1 MTRISELTATD
12 LLRHYRN
19 KTLSPVEV
27 AKDVLARIEDQNPTV
42 NAFCQMDEGE
52 TLELARASEA
62 RWLKREPVG
71 LVDGVPVTVKDIVM
85 QKGHSNRRGS
95 LTVDPVP
102 MEEDAPSVAR
112 LREAGA
118 VFVGRTTTPEFAW
131 KGITDSPLTGITR
144 NPWDTSKTPGGSS
157 GGAAAAGALNLG
169 VMHIGTD
176 AAGSVR
182 IPCSL
187 SGIYG
192 LKPTFGRVPT
202 YPASA
207 FVVLSHVGPQTRT
220 VDDAALMMSVIAQP
234 DHRDMMAQNM
244 PAPDYRVGLERGV
257 RGLRIAW
264 SPRLGFV
271 RGLDP
276 EVEELCAR
284 AVRVFEDLGA
294 VIEEV
299 DPGFSDPRD
308 VILTIWRAG
317 AAAVLRT
324 IPDSQY
330 DSMDPGFVDCARA
343 GEGLTATDFLA
354 AFNAR
359 AALSRQ
365 MADFHERY
373 DLLLTPTLPLVAFDA
388 GRNTPENAAPGSE
401 WVDWTPYTYPFNLT
415 LQPAA
420 TVPCGLTST
429 GLPVGLQIAGP
440 VRMDELVLQASKAF
454 ESACPFARI
463 EKPRCASKQ

>member
-1 MTRISELTATD
+1 M
-12 LLRHYRN
+12 
-19 KTLSPVEV
+19 
-27 AKDVLARIEDQNPTV
+27 
-42 NAFCQMDEGE
+42 
-52 TLELARASEA
+52 
-62 RWLKREPVG
+62 
-71 LVDGVPVTVKDIVM
+71 
-85 QKGHSNRRGS
+85 
-95 LTVDPVP
+95 
-102 MEEDAPSVAR
+102 
-112 LREAGA
+112 
-118 VFVGRTTTPEFAW
+118 
-131 KGITDSPLTGITR
+131 
-144 NPWDTSKTPGGSS
+144 
-157 GGAAAAGALNLG
+157 
-169 VMHIGTD
+169 MHIGTD
-176 AAGSVR
+176 AAGSIR
-182 IPCSL
+182 IPCSF

-234 DHRDMMAQNM
+234 DYRDMMAQNV

-271 RGLDP
+271 RGLNS

-284 AVRVFEDLGA
+284 AVRVFEELGA
-294 VIEEV
+294 IVEEV

-324 IPDSQY
+324 IPESQHS
-330 DSMDPGFVDCARA
+330 SMDPGFVGCARVGA
-343 GEGLTATDFLA
+343 ELTAADFLS

-365 MADFHERY
+365 MAEFHEHY
-373 DLLLTPTLPLVAFDA
+373 DLLLTPTLPLVAFGA

-420 TVPCGLTST
+420 TVPCGLTNA
-429 GLPVGLQIAGP
+429 GLPVGLQIVGP
-440 VRMDELVLQASKAF
+440 VRMDDLVLQASKAF
-454 ESACPFARI
+454 ESACPFARV